1 MSNVVELVIPQ
12 AEDVVEE
19 VEDVVGEVETVAAE
33 PRRDWPKALDTRVQ
47 QAMALPVDMAS
58 RTTVAVGYILQHIDR
73 ETVSGNA
80 LVKTGEKK

>member
-12 AEDVVEE
+12 AEDAVEA
-19 VEDVVGEVETVAAE
+19 VETAVAE

-47 QAMALPVDMAS
+47 QAMALPVDIAS

-80 LVKTGEKK
+80 LVKMRG

>member
-19 VEDVVGEVETVAAE
+19 VETVVAE

-47 QAMALPVDMAS
+47 QAMALPVDIAS

-80 LVKTGEKK
+80 LVETRGKK